1 MFLLQEL
8 LQECSRLCLKL
19 VSFRTGYGNST
30 KSLALQRRKVRS
42 SEDGVFGDQV
52 TDHRAGRSLGQV
64 TGCPRKDQAQEGLC
78 FCLGCPFI
86 NPKLGHFLGLMNKN
100 ARNHKTK

>member
-19 VSFRTGYGNST
+19 VRFRTGYDNRT
-30 KSLALQRRKVRS
+30 KSLALRRRKVRS
-42 SEDGVFGDQV
+42 REDGVFWDQV
-52 TDHRAGRSLGQV
+52 TDHKAGPSLGQV
-64 TGCPRKDQAQEGLC
+64 IGCPKKGQAQEGLG

-86 NPKLGHFLGLMNKN
+86 NPKLGHFPGLMNEN
-100 ARNHKTK
+100 AGNHKTK